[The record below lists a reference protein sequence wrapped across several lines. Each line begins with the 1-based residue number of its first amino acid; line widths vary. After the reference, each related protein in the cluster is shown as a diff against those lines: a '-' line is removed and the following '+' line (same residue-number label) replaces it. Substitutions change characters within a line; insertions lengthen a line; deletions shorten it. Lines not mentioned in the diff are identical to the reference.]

1 MAMKQGRTI
10 VKGLTMLYII
20 KSLLRAGFRY
30 RGTVLVTAY
39 MLLLACSTLLI
50 SMAEPQGTPLARL
63 DQALW
68 WSIVTSTTV
77 GYGDLYPATT
87 AGKVI
92 AAILPMFM
100 GIGLG
105 AAFITHVASY
115 LIERRD
121 LKMHGEK
128 PYTGAGQI
136 LLAGYTPETDY
147 LVEQIRGDESCRHQ
161 DLVILADLSRHPL
174 PDQNNLFFV
183 KGRPD
188 TLQALKR
195 AGADRAVRVVI
206 HTGNDESS
214 LFALVNALTVR
225 APDCEITVRC
235 LSSQNLP
242 TFEAVPGDF
251 ETIMQMT
258 AEIMVQAMQDKVHL
272 PLQVLL
278 KNDANEEIYHI
289 QVPKAVTGLTWWP
302 LHTYLKKTYNY
313 LSFALRL
320 PDGSVQ
326 VNPPSKTPV
335 PAGAGIWLIA
345 PERPMHLTWPGP
357 EDRG

>member
-1 MAMKQGRTI
+1 MHLFR
-10 VKGLTMLYII
+10 
-20 KSLLRAGFRY
+20 SLLRAGFRH
-30 RGTVLVTAY
+30 RGMVLVTAY
-39 MLLLACSTLLI
+39 MVLLACSSFLI
-50 SMAEPQGTPLARL
+50 SMAEPVGTPLARL

-87 AGKVI
+87 AGKVV
-92 AAILPMFM
+92 AAVLPMFM

-105 AAFITHVASY
+105 AAFISHVASY

-128 PYTGAGQI
+128 PYTGARQI
-136 LLAGYTPETDY
+136 LVAGYTPETDY
-147 LVEQIRGDESCRHQ
+147 LVEQIRADESCRNQ
-161 DLVILADLSRHPL
+161 DMVILADLPRHPL
-174 PDQNNLFFV
+174 PGQENLFFV

-188 TLQALKR
+188 TIKDLKR
-195 AGADRAVRVVI
+195 AGADRADRVVI
-206 HTGNDESS
+206 HTGSDESS
-214 LFALVNALTVR
+214 LFALVNALTVKTKE
-225 APDCEITVRC
+225 CEITVRC

-242 TFEAVPGDF
+242 TFEAVPGQF

-278 KNDANEEIYHI
+278 KNDDNEEIYHI
-289 QVPKAVTGLTWWP
+289 SVPKVAHGLTWWP
-302 LHTYLKKTYNY
+302 LHTYLKETYNY

-320 PDGSVQ
+320 PDATVL
-326 VNPPSKTPV
+326 VNPPSDTPV
-335 PAGAGIWLIA
+335 ASGSAIWLIA
-345 PERPMHLTWPGP
+345 PTRPMHLTWPSP
-357 EDRG
+357 EQIR